1 MIVVESKRKNFETLA
16 KKYPGAVILDV
27 TSNSTDSEFVKFSP
41 FYPHY
46 DIPVPGSPTL
56 TGACVEG
63 IWQGLKIFE
72 GEGVSYDTL
81 RNGTMKNIK
90 RTVRTHGK
98 CLGHKYGNKTL
109 GYIEARKLIYVPA
122 YNWVLQN
129 RLGMLVS
136 KLRDLSSRGTVVLLD
151 YETNGDVE
159 NASKPL
165 SHASLIKAYIEAQP
179 EKPQAPTAEYEK
191 GIKVRHAK
199 FGEGEV
205 ISYSPETRR
214 IVVTFAEGE
223 KTLSTRIA
231 KLEIV
236 K

>member
-1 MIVVESKRKNFETLA
+1 MIVVESKRKSLETLA

-27 TSNSTDSEFVKFSP
+27 TSNSTDREFVKFSP
-41 FYPHY
+41 FYPHWN
-46 DIPVPGSPTL
+46 IPVPGSPAL
-56 TGACVEG
+56 SGACVEG
-63 IWQGLKIFE
+63 IWQGLKVFE
-72 GEGVSYDTL
+72 NEGISYDTL

-98 CLGHKYGNKTL
+98 CLGHKYGNKIL
-109 GYIEARKLIYVPA
+109 GYIEARKMIYVPT

-129 RLGMLVS
+129 RLGLLVS

-151 YETNGDVE
+151 YETNEDVK
-159 NASKPL
+159 NADKPL

-179 EKPQAPTAEYEK
+179 ERSQAAAVEYSK
-191 GIKVRHAK
+191 GMKVRHPK

-205 ISYSPETRR
+205 TSYDSETQR
-214 IVVTFAEGE
+214 VKVAFAEGE

-231 KLEIV
+231 KLEIIQ
-236 K
+236 

>member
-1 MIVVESKRKNFETLA
+1 MIVVESKRKSLETLT

-27 TSNSTDSEFVKFSP
+27 TSNSADREFVKFSP

-46 DIPVPGSPTL
+46 GIPVPGSPAL

-63 IWQGLKIFE
+63 IWQGLKVFE
-72 GEGVSYDTL
+72 SEGISYDTL

-98 CLGHKYGNKTL
+98 CLGHKYGDKLL
-109 GYIEARKLIYVPA
+109 GYVDARKMIYVPT

-129 RLGMLVS
+129 RLGLLVS

-159 NASKPL
+159 NADKPL

-179 EKPQAPTAEYEK
+179 ERSQAASVEYSN
-191 GIKVRHAK
+191 GMKVRHPK
-199 FGEGEV
+199 FGEGE
-205 ISYSPETRR
+205 ITFYDSETQR
-214 IVVTFAEGE
+214 VKVAFTEGE

-231 KLEIV
+231 KLEIIQ
-236 K
+236 